1 MKKIISSKGWLFIN
15 ILGSLCFLFA
25 FICSAYMCFDG
36 IIAKNNSWVMFL
48 VLSVFSFLILILWL
62 TALNRLSCIVW
73 CDGEFIGRR
82 GLICGFKHQISV
94 KEIKE
99 IKVIFVSKQD
109 EYVVIIDDYGNS
121 VEGFSK
127 KSYIRFVN
135 SDSNREFY
143 EFVRINM

>member
-15 ILGSLCFLFA
+15 IFGSLCFSFA
-25 FICSAYMCFDG
+25 FIYSAYMCFDG
-36 IIAKNNSWVMFL
+36 IIAKNNLWPLFL
-48 VLSVFSFLILILWL
+48 ILFVFSFLLLVLFL

-73 CDGEFIGRR
+73 CDGEFIVRR
-82 GLICGFKHQISV
+82 GLICGFKYQISV

-109 EYVVIIDDYGNS
+109 EYVVIIDDFGNS